1 MTTIT
6 LAQFGDLMKK
16 VIEPVIQDQLF
27 RETILLNK
35 LQINRNV
42 KLTNGTFYITAM
54 TGRHSWVYNVAEGA
68 NIDDGSFKTAQMNV
82 KAKYLYGRHTFTD
95 IALEGIEGDAGS
107 IANLLTTATEEL
119 KDAIQR
125 VFQREFSSYG
135 RGVLAIVKTGVT
147 SATITVTGRD
157 QTDFGYSTQYLTE
170 GQMIQIG
177 TEAEIQA
184 GTADLVTVVAVL
196 SDTQITVDAVITVLA
211 DDIVAN
217 QKVRDST
224 NSVYTEMSGIR
235 NLIDNTTTGAI
246 DGIVPDTN
254 FQGIARATNNFAN
267 AFVYKPASYETLTIE
282 RMQEYYLKAR
292 KFGKPD
298 LIRVNA
304 DLYAKYGALL
314 VQNKRFVNTMQLEGG
329 FEGLE
334 FASGT
339 SPVPVVL
346 DFDTDE
352 ASVEILDM
360 ATFTY
365 GEMAPIG
372 FVDRDGMVLRNVW
385 GNSANFTAIM
395 RAYWELISLK
405 PRGNARLTGMKVAP

>member
-1 MTTIT
+1 MSTIT
-6 LAQFGDLMKK
+6 LSQFGDLMKK
-16 VIEPVIQDQLF
+16 VIEPVIQDQIF

-35 LQINRNV
+35 LQINKNV
-42 KLTNGTFYITAM
+42 KLANGTFYITAL
-54 TGRHSWVYNVAEGA
+54 TGRHSGVYNVAEGD

-119 KDAIQR
+119 KDSIQR
-125 VFQREFSSYG
+125 AFQRQFSSYG
-135 RGVLAIVKTGVT
+135 RGVLGTVKTGVT
-147 SATITVTGRD
+147 GTTITLTARD
-157 QTDFGYSTQYLTE
+157 QTDFGYGTINVTE
-170 GQMIQIG
+170 GQKILIG
-177 TEAEIQA
+177 TEAQVKA
-184 GTADLVTVVAVL
+184 GTADAVTVVAVV
-196 SDTQITVDAVITVLA
+196 SDTQITVDSSITV
-211 DDIVAN
+211 VAGDVVVN
-217 QKVRDST
+217 QKIRDST
-224 NSVYTEMSGIR
+224 NSVYTEMSGMR
-235 NLIDNTTTGAI
+235 NLLDTTATGAI

-254 FQGIARATNNFAN
+254 FQGIARATNNFTN
-267 AFVYKPASYETLTIE
+267 AFVYKPAAYETLTIE
-282 RMQEYYLKAR
+282 RMNEYYLKAR
-292 KFGKPD
+292 KYGKPD

-334 FASGT
+334 FAGGAN
-339 SPVPVVL
+339 PVPVVL
-346 DFDTDE
+346 DYDADE

-372 FVDRDGMVLRNVW
+372 FVDRDGMVLRNVG

-395 RAYWELISLK
+395 RAYGELICLK
-405 PRGNARLTGMKVAP
+405 PRGNARLTGIKVA